1 MRKYYQYLGLALIMV
16 FSFYYTEKIALLV
29 LDKNP
34 LMQSIHEQKANY
46 EVDYV
51 NAVIEG
57 DYIIPGINGLEVNA
71 RESFYQMQDLNVFN
85 HYYLVLDQVKPEVSL
100 EDHRD
105 KIIHKGNSK
114 LKQVS
119 LILSREGDI
128 SEYLKTNEYRASLL
142 VTTDTY
148 EKNSYF
154 EVINNEVNAFESLE
168 NTLNLNKENTHICV
182 MNGQNYELCLKKKN
196 YLVEPALTLTSTN
209 YIDVKSSFES
219 GSIILIDESAK
230 LSDVKLLLKEIN
242 YKNYD
247 IVYISELISEENGT

>member
-1 MRKYYQYLGLALIMV
+1 MRKYYQYLGLALIMF
-16 FSFYYTEKIALLV
+16 FSFYYTEKIALIV
-29 LDKNP
+29 LNKNP
-34 LMQSIHEQKANY
+34 LMQSINEQKKNY
-46 EVDYV
+46 EIDFV

-71 RESFYQMQDLNVFN
+71 RESFYGMQELDAFN
-85 HYYLVLDQVKPEVSL
+85 HYYLVFDQVKPEVSL
-100 EDHRD
+100 EDHKD
-105 KIIHKGNSK
+105 KIIHKGNAK

-119 LILSREGDI
+119 IILSEEADI
-128 SEYLKTNEYRASLL
+128 SEYLKANQYQASLL
-142 VTTDTY
+142 VDSNTY

-196 YLVEPALTLTSTN
+196 YLVEPTLTLTSTN